1 MIREEE
7 RDQMTDMG
15 SLGAAFGALQAEMAA
30 LRASEVREVVTATE
44 SSGSVTATLDES
56 GQLSALVVDRQW
68 KSAVRPDRLGVACE
82 AAIVAAVTARR
93 ELWAENAQRARAGF
107 ASASAFGQPAAWTQ
121 TQTQPTR
128 DLSDLT
134 PFVEFDKARQLV
146 VPPTELRAAAEA
158 AAASGPVT
166 LTGTPDGRIEVAIDV
181 RWLSESSSAQVNI
194 QLEHAVTAF
203 RSGLQGDVQPD
214 PFAGFKAYNGQLDAA
229 FGDALAHLTNLGR
242 TQ

>member
-1 MIREEE
+1 
-7 RDQMTDMG
+7 MTDMD

-68 KSAVRPDRLGVACE
+68 KSAVRPDRLGAACE
-82 AAIVAAVTARR
+82 AAIAAAVTARR

-107 ASASAFGQPAAWTQ
+107 ASASAFGQPAAWTP

-146 VPPTELRAAAEA
+146 VPPTEQVRAAAEA
-158 AAASGPVT
+158 EATSVPVT
-166 LTGTPDGRIEVAIDV
+166 LTGTHDGRIEVAIDV
-181 RWLSESSSAQVNI
+181 RWLSESSSPKVNI

-203 RSGLQGDVQPD
+203 RSGLQEDVQPD